1 MSGKL
6 VPLYGFVRGDS
17 LGVLVLCKDTDSIR
31 ALAENLGQATSVRI
45 EPRGEPHVY
54 RGGRLLDPA
63 LTVAEAGLSAL
74 DRVDLVLTGVS

>member
-1 MSGKL
+1 MSGRL

-31 ALAENLGQATSVRI
+31 QLAENLGQATIVRI
-45 EPRGEPHVY
+45 EPRGVPRVY
-54 RGGRLLDPA
+54 RAGRLLDPT

-74 DRVDLVLTGVS
+74 DRVDLVLEGAS

>member
-1 MSGKL
+1 VSGRL

-31 ALAENLGQATSVRI
+31 ELAANLGQATAVRV
-45 EPRGEPHVY
+45 EPRGASRVY
-54 RGGRLLDPA
+54 SSGRLLDPA

-74 DRVDLVLTGVS
+74 DRVDLVMEGGS